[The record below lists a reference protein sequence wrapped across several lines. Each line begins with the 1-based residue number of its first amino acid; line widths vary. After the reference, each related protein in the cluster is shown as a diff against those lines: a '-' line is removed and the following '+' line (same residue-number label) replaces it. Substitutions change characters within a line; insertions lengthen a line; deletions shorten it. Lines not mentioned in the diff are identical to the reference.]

1 MNKSE
6 SRLALRIVLLYVLL
20 TGLLDVASDQVLATL
35 NLESRWFVQIL
46 VAKDSAFVL
55 FTALLLYWLVHRE
68 LGRIK
73 QSEVERRASD
83 LRLLNILDVDPDAII
98 AIDAGQRIMLF
109 NKSAERIFG
118 YPAGEVIGRSL
129 GLLLP
134 KQLLEEWLQSIPDI
148 RNTSGLVRMRAERLS
163 VSGRRKDGSEFPAE
177 VNISASVQNGQTT
190 FTFVLRDITRRT
202 QAREALRET
211 EERYRSMITAMQEGV
226 IFQDAHGVIL
236 TCNASAERMLRLSSD
251 QIIGRTS
258 LDPSWQTIHADGSPF
273 SDETHP
279 AVLTL
284 RTGQPLS
291 NVVMG
296 IHKPDGTLTWLSIN
310 SQPLFH
316 VGENSPY
323 GVVVTL
329 ADITDRRQAEQA
341 LRESEARYRS
351 LVDSSIDGIFLSA
364 PDGRILAANAAA
376 CQILGRTEEEIC
388 QVGRAGIVDTSD
400 PRVAAAL
407 EERERT
413 GKFRQELFLI
423 RKDGTRIPCEVSSG
437 AFKGEGGQLRTSL
450 IIRDITERK
459 WAEETMLQLAA
470 IVESSDDAI
479 VSTTLEGTAVSWNAG
494 ATRLYGYSAAE
505 MIGHSVSVLL
515 PLERRDDLTQI
526 LERLKRGENI
536 RHFETIRRA
545 KDGRNVD
552 VSLTIS
558 PIKNA
563 AGQIMG
569 TSTIARDIT
578 ERVHAY
584 QLLERRVE
592 ERTRELTTL
601 LGISH
606 TVASTL
612 ELKPLLRLI
621 LDQLKSVVN
630 YASAAIFTLEGKEL
644 VIVEYEAPI
653 PQRPLQPLRLPLEQ
667 AGLGQDVIHCR
678 EPVILDDVRGDI
690 PLSRAL
696 RNLTDSDVEMNFSYA
711 HSWMGIPLLVK
722 DKVIGMLDLTH
733 TEPNHYTPQHA
744 SLAHTIANQAAIAIE
759 NAKLY
764 EQAQEV
770 AILQERQRLARE
782 LHDAVT
788 QTLFSASLIA
798 EVLPR
803 LWESDQI
810 EGREYLE
817 DLRRL
822 TRGALAE
829 MRAMLLEL
837 RPSALNESDL
847 GELLCQ
853 LADAIAGRARLPV
866 AVDIHMQRPLPSD
879 VKVALYRVAQ
889 EALNNV
895 AKHSKANRVTVSLRD
910 VASTEKGLGTTGAEL
925 CIMDDGKGFNSTH
938 TSPEHFGLAIM
949 RERAAAIGATLDIE
963 SKPGHGTKIAVV
975 WHAASADEP
984 GKE

>member
-1 MNKSE
+1 MNKPE
-6 SRLALRIVLLYVLL
+6 SRFALRIALLYVLL
-20 TGLLDVASDQVLATL
+20 TGLLDVISDQVLATL
-35 NLESRWFVQIL
+35 NLEPHRYFQIT

-55 FTALLLYWLVHRE
+55 LTALLLFGLVHHE
-68 LGRIK
+68 IK
-73 QSEVERRASD
+73 RLKQAETERRASD
-83 LRLLNILDVDPDAII
+83 VRLLNVLDVDPDAIM
-98 AIDAGQRIMLF
+98 AMDARRRIVLF
-109 NKSAERIFG
+109 NKSAGRIFG
-118 YPAGEVIGRSL
+118 YSTDEVMGQSL
-129 GLLLP
+129 DLLLP
-134 KQLLEEWLQSIPDI
+134 GQLLEEHLPVSDIASIPDSV
-148 RNTSGLVRMRAERLS
+148 RLVAERLR
-163 VSGRRKDGSEFPAE
+163 VSGRRKDGTEFPAE
-177 VNISASVQNGQTT
+177 VTISVSAQDGQVT
-190 FTFVLRDITRRT
+190 FTFNVRDITRRT
-202 QAREALRET
+202 QAREALRES
-211 EERYRSMITAMQEGV
+211 EERYHSMIIAMQEGV
-226 IFQDAHGVIL
+226 IFQDANGVIL
-236 TCNASAERMLRLSSD
+236 TCNASAERMLRLSAD
-251 QIIGRTS
+251 QIIGKTL

-273 SDETHP
+273 PGDTHP

-296 IHKPDGTLTWLSIN
+296 IHKPDGVLTWLSIN

-316 VGENSPY
+316 AGASSPY

-388 QVGRAGIVDTSD
+388 QLGRAGIMDTSD
-400 PRVAAAL
+400 ARLAAAL

-413 GKFRQELFLI
+413 SRFRRELFLL
-423 RKDGTRIPCEVSSG
+423 RKDGTRVPCEVSSG
-437 AFKGEGGQLRTSL
+437 TFKGEGGELRTSL

-459 WAEETMLQLAA
+459 WAEEAMSQLAA
-470 IVESSDDAI
+470 VVESSDDAI
-479 VSTTLEGTAVSWNAG
+479 VGATLEGLVVSWNAG
-494 ATRLYGYSAAE
+494 ARRLYGYSAAE

-515 PLERRDDLTQI
+515 PPERRDDLTQI
-526 LERLKRGENI
+526 SERLKRGENI
-536 RHFETIRRA
+536 RHFETTRRA

-558 PIKNA
+558 AIRNA
-563 AGQIMG
+563 AGQMVG

-601 LGISH
+601 LDVSR

-621 LDQLKSVVN
+621 IEQLKPVVN
-630 YASAAIFTLEGKEL
+630 YASAAIFTLEDKEL

-653 PQRPLQPLRLPLEQ
+653 LQRPLQPLRLPLEQ
-667 AGLGQDVIHCR
+667 AGLAQDVIQCR

-690 PLSRAL
+690 LLARAL
-696 RNLTDSDVEMNFSYA
+696 QNWTESDVELSFSYA
-711 HSWMGIPLLVK
+711 HSWMGIPLMVK

-733 TEPNHYTPQHA
+733 SEPNHYTSQHA
-744 SLAHTIANQAAIAIE
+744 RLAQTIANQAAIAIE

-770 AILQERQRLARE
+770 AALQERQRLARE

-803 LWESDQI
+803 LWESNQI

-847 GELLCQ
+847 GELLRQ

-866 AVDIHMQRPLPSD
+866 TVDIRSQRPLPSD

-895 AKHSKANRVTVSLRD
+895 AKHSKASRVTMSLTD
-910 VASTEKGLGTTGAEL
+910 AVCTDQGPSEAGAEL
-925 CIMDDGKGFNSTH
+925 CIMDDGKGFDLTRA
-938 TSPEHFGLAIM
+938 SPEHFGLAIM
-949 RERAAAIGATLDIE
+949 RERAQAIGATLDIE
-963 SKPGHGTKIAVV
+963 TRPGQGTKIAVV
-975 WHAASADEP
+975 WLGTGTDAPAQE
-984 GKE
+984 